1 MRRQTDRDELATY
14 VLIPGAGGSAWAWHR
29 VVPLLER
36 RGHQVVAVD
45 LPVSDP
51 GAGYEEYV
59 HAVLVAMG
67 EPRHEVALVAISLGG
82 IIAPVVAERTPVNRM
97 VLVNAGV
104 PRPGESARQGLGEQN
119 QARAEHYRRL
129 GLELPPV
136 FDPMEAFYHDVP
148 QQVIAEGIALGLPE
162 PRFDTL
168 FSQPWPLPAWPRVPT
183 RFLHGRDDR
192 VIPLEFQ
199 RRIVRERLGLE
210 VEELPGGHLLPL
222 SQPEELVKR
231 IEGS

>member
-1 MRRQTDRDELATY
+1 MSLTTY

-36 RGHQVVAVD
+36 RGHEVVAVD

-51 GAGYEEYV
+51 AAGYEEYV
-59 HAVLVAMG
+59 QAVLVAMG
-67 EPRHEVALVAISLGG
+67 EPRHQVAVVAISMGG
-82 IIAPVVAERTPVNRM
+82 IIAPIVADRTPGSRM

-104 PRPGESARQGLGEQN
+104 PRPGELAIQGLAEQD
-119 QARAEHYRRL
+119 QARAEHHRRL
-129 GLELPPV
+129 GHEPPV
-136 FDPMEAFYHDVP
+136 FDPMEAFWHDVP
-148 QQVIAEGIALGLPE
+148 QQVVAEGMALGLPE

-168 FSQPWPLPAWPRVPT
+168 FSQPWPLAAWPRVPT

-192 VIPLEFQ
+192 VIPLEYQ

-222 SQPEELVKR
+222 SQPEELVTR
-231 IEGS
+231 IDGS